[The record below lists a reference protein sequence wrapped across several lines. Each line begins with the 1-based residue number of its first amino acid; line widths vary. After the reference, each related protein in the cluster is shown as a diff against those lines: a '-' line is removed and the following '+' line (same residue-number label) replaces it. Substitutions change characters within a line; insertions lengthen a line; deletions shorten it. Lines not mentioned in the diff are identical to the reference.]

1 MGDPIQFHKIAG
13 APPAG
18 ACEIGGEL
26 HYQERRQEILRLVA
40 ERQSCRVIDLA
51 RELSVSDE
59 TIRRDVKRMV
69 GEGLVSKVHGGV
81 LLADPLSEPEFHQR
95 LVQHVEAKKRIAE
108 LAAQQVRNGDS
119 IMLDTGST
127 TAFVARALRHHRN
140 LLVVTNSVD
149 IARTLATRNGNR
161 VYMAGG
167 ELRAG
172 DGAALGAS
180 AITFIE
186 QFRVRLVLLSIGAI
200 DLQDG
205 MMDYNLD
212 EAEFSRVAMQ
222 RADRTVI
229 VADHSKFGRRAL
241 VTVAGL
247 DAAQMLISD
256 RPPPPAF
263 LERLQRSEAIV
274 LVANKQGQNATPR

>member
-1 MGDPIQFHKIAG
+1 MQYH
-13 APPAG
+13 
-18 ACEIGGEL
+18 
-26 HYQERRQEILRLVA
+26 ERRQEILRLVA
-40 ERQSCRVIDLA
+40 EQQSCRVMELA
-51 RELSVSDE
+51 SRLKVSDE
-59 TIRRDVKRMV
+59 TIRRDVKRMMR
-69 GEGLVSKVHGGV
+69 EGLVSKVHGGV
-81 LLADPLSEPEFHQR
+81 LLADPLSEPVFHQR

-108 LAAQQVRNGDS
+108 LAARQVRNGDS

-127 TAFVARALRHHRN
+127 TAFVARALRDHRN

-167 ELRAG
+167 ELRAD

-186 QFRVRLVLLSIGAI
+186 QFRVRLALLSIGAI
-200 DLQDG
+200 DLEDG
-205 MMDYNLD
+205 LMDFNLD

-247 DAAQMLISD
+247 DAAQMLITD
-256 RPPPPAF
+256 RPPPPPF

-274 LVANKQGQNATPR
+274 LSASQ